1 MGDIKPIGKDATGY
15 EILTEAMKE
24 LLNQYPG
31 LNEDETIKFE
41 ELKEDSGIAFSADSG
56 ALVFSE
62 KEDIIGNLHQVC
74 QYPFFVVY
82 RTASEKERQKI
93 SVQKFLDSLG
103 KWICREPV
111 VINGQEER
119 LIEFPDLSGGR
130 IINRITRD
138 NSYGLEPQEN
148 GVQDWLLDVYK
159 RQVPQTTQIESED
172 LDKKYVTRQEY
183 DGLQKKYDEILEK
196 LNNFHSDNNI
206 CEPEKRATR
215 CV

>member
-1 MGDIKPIGKDATGY
+1 M
-15 EILTEAMKE
+15 
-24 LLNQYPG
+24 
-31 LNEDETIKFE
+31 
-41 ELKEDSGIAFSADSG
+41 
-56 ALVFSE
+56 FSE

-138 NSYGLEPQEN
+138 NSYGLESQEN
-148 GVQDWLLDVYK
+148 GVQDWLLPVSVRY
-159 RQVPQTTQIESED
+159 EN
-172 LDKKYVTRQEY
+172 
-183 DGLQKKYDEILEK
+183 EIK
-196 LNNFHSDNNI
+196 AI
-206 CEPEKRATR
+206 
-215 CV
+215 